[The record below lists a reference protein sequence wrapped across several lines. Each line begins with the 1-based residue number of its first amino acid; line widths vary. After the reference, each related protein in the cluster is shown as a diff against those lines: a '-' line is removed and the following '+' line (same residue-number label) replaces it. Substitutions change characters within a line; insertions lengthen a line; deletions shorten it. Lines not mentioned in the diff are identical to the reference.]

1 MLAPLSN
8 AGTTTNWALACIT
21 STLKDVYMKTK
32 STLFAATST
41 ATSIGLHGT
50 GTPSSSEY
58 NKENHGEANV
68 DPAADADS
76 CDDDSDDVEDGG
88 ENGDKD
94 ANVDV
99 DAGVQNGANVCGG
112 ASESA
117 PSGDTTGYC
126 NFVSDNMSSDSPW
139 ILSEA
144 RFCQNGWATFLKEH
158 QEAELSMAQLN

>member
-1 MLAPLSN
+1 MDTSSTVLFKKMLAPLSD
-8 AGTTTNWALACIT
+8 ARTTSNWALACIT
-21 STLKDVYMKTK
+21 STLKDAYMKTK
-32 STLFAATST
+32 ATLFAAT
-41 ATSIGLHGT
+41 
-50 GTPSSSEY
+50 SEY

-68 DPAADADS
+68 DPAKADADS

-88 ENGDKD
+88 EDSDKD

-99 DAGVQNGANVCGG
+99 DAGAGDENGANVCGG

-144 RFCQNGWATFLKEH
+144 RFTQNGWAAFLKEH